1 MTQNAQSTAQPVWE
15 ERQTVNFSTGGVE
28 CRVGAGRGA
37 RPARSARASVNSLT
51 WANAVEPGM

>member
-28 CRVGAGRGA
+28 CRVGRAGGPSGA
-37 RPARSARASVNSLT
+37 IARASVNSLT
-51 WANAVEPGM
+51 WAKAVEPGM